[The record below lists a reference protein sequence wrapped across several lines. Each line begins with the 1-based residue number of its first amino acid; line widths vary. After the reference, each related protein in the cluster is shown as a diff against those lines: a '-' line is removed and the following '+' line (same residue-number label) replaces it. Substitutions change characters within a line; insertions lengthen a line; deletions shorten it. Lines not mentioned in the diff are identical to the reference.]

1 MHIDS
6 FAESV
11 SNIGEA
17 FDSFNERMEDFEK
30 IYVKML
36 TNVSNRKLKTTLCTI
51 YNPCFEHNDME
62 RLTYMLP
69 PNPNIKKL
77 QKRSVTA
84 LPIFNNI
91 IFQEAFNFGLPVMD
105 LRLIF
110 NDKEDYA
117 NPIETSAVGGM
128 KMVKI
133 IKEISENHDYFGKN
147 STVYI

>member
-30 IYVKML
+30 EYVKML

-91 IFQEAFNFGLPVMD
+91 IFQEAPHSGGFLF
-105 LRLIF
+105 
-110 NDKEDYA
+110 
-117 NPIETSAVGGM
+117 VGGW
-128 KMVKI
+128 V
-133 IKEISENHDYFGKN
+133 D
-147 STVYI
+147 